1 MQLQIYDRND
11 GRYNKKRKNSAI
23 WIMEWLACM
32 QSVAFNSITSTQIC
46 WNMAHSLQIRP

>member
-23 WIMEWLACM
+23 WNGWHARNQHCKLP
-32 QSVAFNSITSTQIC
+32 Q
-46 WNMAHSLQIRP
+46 